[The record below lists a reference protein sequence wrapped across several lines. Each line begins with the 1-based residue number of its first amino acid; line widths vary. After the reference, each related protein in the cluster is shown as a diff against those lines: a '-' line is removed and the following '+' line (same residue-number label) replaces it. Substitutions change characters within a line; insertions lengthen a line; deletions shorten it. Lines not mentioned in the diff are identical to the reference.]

1 VISARR
7 AGSDPPVVPMSWPWV
22 ILVDPDPTRA
32 RRMQTALTKCGF
44 PTVDV
49 VHDVGDVGNIVDR
62 SQQRLALVVLA
73 AGADSAAVLAALR
86 AAGYARILVISSTRE
101 AGPIVGAIAGGATGA
116 LITSGRVSPT
126 SSVSGVELSW
136 LQIAIV
142 ELVAQGRSNNT
153 IAAELGLPE
162 TTVKNHLVKIERK
175 FFARDRAHIVAL
187 SLRAGIIH

>member
-1 VISARR
+1 
-7 AGSDPPVVPMSWPWV
+7 MSWPWV

-49 VHDVGDVGNIVDR
+49 VHDVGDVGNTVDR

-101 AGPIVGAIAGGATGA
+101 AGPIVGAIAGGATGALITSRATGA